1 MTPRDVNWVLV
12 DVIKYEY
19 LRPSESDQDAVYGFT
34 HSLEVNSI
42 CADTLPPLVVT
53 PATKTELILA
63 WRDYVDRKQINAE
76 DSATIKAWLDGL
88 PDEIAIIEREPFP
101 FG

>member
-1 MTPRDVNWVLV
+1 MTSRDVNWVLV

-19 LRPSESDQDAVYGFT
+19 LWPAESDEDAVYGFT

-42 CADTLPPLVVT
+42 CADMAPPHVVT
-53 PATKTELILA
+53 PVTKTELEQA
-63 WRDYVDRKQINAE
+63 WRDYVARRNITADDAAK
-76 DSATIKAWLDGL
+76 IKDWLDQF
-88 PDEIAIIEREPFP
+88 PDEIAIIEREPSP